1 MDDTNNQN
9 DQSVRVLVMLA
20 HPDDPEFFCGGT
32 IARWVSLGWDVSYL
46 LFTRGDKGNDKVGA
60 DPDALAKLRMKE
72 QRAAAK
78 VLGVKEVEFLSYPD
92 GYLIPDLALR
102 QDLVRAIRIKRPQV
116 VVTCDPTNYF
126 PSARYIN
133 HPDHRAAGQATID
146 AVFPAAGSG
155 LYFPEMMDAEGV
167 QPHKVEQIYVA
178 LAQLPDTVIDV
189 TRFVDLKI
197 KALQEHKS
205 QIKDVEQLAQRIR
218 ERMLDRD
225 SPPEVPRYIETF
237 KRIDLRQ

>member
-1 MDDTNNQN
+1 MDDQHKEIG
-9 DQSVRVLVMLA
+9 DDVRVLVMLA

-32 IARWVSLGWDVSYL
+32 IARWVSLGWEVSYL
-46 LFTRGDKGNDKVGA
+46 LFTRGDKGNDEIGT
-60 DPDALAKLRMKE
+60 DTEALAKLRMNE

-78 VLGVKEVEFLSYPD
+78 VLGVKEVEFLDYPD
-92 GYLIPDLALR
+92 GLLIPDLKLR
-102 QDLVRAIRIKRPQV
+102 QDLVRAIRIKRPHI

-126 PSARYIN
+126 PGARYIN

-155 LYFPEMMDAEGV
+155 LFFPEMVNTDGL
-167 QPHKVEQIYVA
+167 QPHKVEQVYVA

-189 TRFVDLKI
+189 TRFVDLKL
-197 KALQEHKS
+197 KALREHKS
-205 QIKDVEQLAQRIR
+205 QIADMEQLAKRVR

-225 SPPEVPRYIETF
+225 SPPEIPRYIETF
-237 KRIDLRQ
+237 KRIDLRR

>member
-237 KRIDLRQ
+237 KRIDLRR

>member
-1 MDDTNNQN
+1 MDDQHKDHDQN
-9 DQSVRVLVMLA
+9 TRVLVMLA

-32 IARWVSLGWDVSYL
+32 IARWTSLGWDVSYL
-46 LFTRGDKGNDKVGA
+46 LFTRGDKGNDEVGT
-60 DPDALAKLRMKE
+60 DSKALAELRMQE

-78 VLGVKEVEFLSYPD
+78 ILGVTEVEFLDYPD
-92 GYLIPDLALR
+92 GYLVPDIQLR
-102 QDLVRAIRIKRPQV
+102 KDLVRAIRIKRPKI

-126 PSARYIN
+126 PGARYIN

-155 LYFPEMMDAEGV
+155 LYFTEMLDLEGV
-167 QPHKVEQIYVA
+167 KPHKVEQVYVSM
-178 LAQLPDTVIDV
+178 AQHPNTVIDV

-205 QIKDVEQLAQRIR
+205 QIKDMEQLAHRIR

-237 KRIDLRQ
+237 KRIDLRR

>member
-1 MDDTNNQN
+1 MDDTSNKDNQK
-9 DQSVRVLVMLA
+9 VRVLVMLA

-32 IARWVSLGWDVSYL
+32 IARWVSLGWEVSYL
-46 LFTRGDKGNDKVGA
+46 LFTRGDKGNDEVGA
-60 DPDALAKLRMKE
+60 DPEALAKLRMKE
-72 QRAAAK
+72 QRAAADI
-78 VLGVKEVEFLSYPD
+78 LGVKDVEFLDYPD
-92 GYLIPDLALR
+92 GYLVPDLKLR
-102 QDLVRAIRIKRPQV
+102 QDLVRAIRIKRPQI

-126 PSARYIN
+126 PGARYIN

-155 LYFPEMMDAEGV
+155 LFFPEMMDSEGV
-167 QPHKVEQIYVA
+167 QPHKVEQVYVS

-189 TRFVDLKI
+189 TRFVEKKI
-197 KALQEHKS
+197 EALCQHKS
-205 QIKDVEQLAQRIR
+205 QIKDMAQLAKRIR

-237 KRIDLRQ
+237 KRIDLRR